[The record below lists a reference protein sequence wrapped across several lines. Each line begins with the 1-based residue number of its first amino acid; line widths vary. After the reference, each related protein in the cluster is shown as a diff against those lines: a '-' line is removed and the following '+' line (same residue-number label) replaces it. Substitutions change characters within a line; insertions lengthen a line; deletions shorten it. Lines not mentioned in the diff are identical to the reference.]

1 MANGKTDQPPSTCAC
16 GRTAPYYFGVQ
27 AAANA
32 LMDIGH
38 TNAAID
44 MAKEMGGAAKEAVNI
59 AIFLRAPLDPE
70 VYAAVWLR
78 MNGGSGAER
87 LGGKQ

>member
-1 MANGKTDQPPSTCAC
+1 MPNDKTEQPPSTCAC
-16 GRTAPYYFGVQ
+16 GRTNQYYAGVQ

-32 LMDIGH
+32 LMDAGH

-44 MAKEMGGAAKEAVNI
+44 MAEKMGGAAKETINI
-59 AIFLRAPLDPE
+59 SIFLRAPLDPE

-78 MNGGSGAER
+78 KNGE
-87 LGGKQ
+87 LMGG